1 MRNNISLRMSSGL
14 DHDLQGQDICVFKNE
29 WLLNNQESLSNSR
42 KIKTVLSFRFTCVA
56 CKYTTRFVRH
66 RANKVQVSAF
76 DARVE
81 NKLI

>member
-42 KIKTVLSFRFTCVA
+42 KIKTFLSFRFTCVA

-66 RANKVQVSAF
+66 RANKVQVSVF